1 MWGRAKASQG
11 ISKFCFA
18 LLSAAEDSKVLGDL
32 LASHRQVLQHT
43 KPSLVCRTQ
52 GLGSNGPD
60 PNIWFTM
67 IGISEEGQGPLVM
80 MSTFRKKLKV
90 LTGPLNKRY
99 GRGVEMVIDSALGAR
114 LPVIN
119 CP

>member
-1 MWGRAKASQG
+1 M
-11 ISKFCFA
+11 C
-18 LLSAAEDSKVLGDL
+18 
-32 LASHRQVLQHT
+32 
-43 KPSLVCRTQ
+43 LVIRNQ
-52 GLGSNGPD
+52 SSVD
-60 PNIWFTM
+60 YYHQE
-67 IGISEEGQGPLVM
+67 ISEEGQGPLAM

-114 LPVIN
+114 LMVVN

>member
-1 MWGRAKASQG
+1 M
-11 ISKFCFA
+11 C
-18 LLSAAEDSKVLGDL
+18 
-32 LASHRQVLQHT
+32 
-43 KPSLVCRTQ
+43 LVIRHKSSVDYYHQ
-52 GLGSNGPD
+52 
-60 PNIWFTM
+60 
-67 IGISEEGQGPLVM
+67 GISEEGQGPLVM

-114 LPVIN
+114 LLVIN

>member
-1 MWGRAKASQG
+1 
-11 ISKFCFA
+11 
-18 LLSAAEDSKVLGDL
+18 
-32 LASHRQVLQHT
+32 
-43 KPSLVCRTQ
+43 
-52 GLGSNGPD
+52 
-60 PNIWFTM
+60 
-67 IGISEEGQGPLVM
+67 M

-114 LPVIN
+114 LMVIN